1 MQRRTLWWTR
11 AFVAFGLVLQ
21 PLAAGADPGSVCDA
35 SRPFAYVDDLSGF
48 VSPCALAPGKIGIDA
63 VYLQNASSVGGTAL
77 AAFPMVRLRGGI
89 MPRVELL
96 VDAPA
101 QIAES
106 KPGGGGNWPITHAG
120 YGIDYTFLQTRR
132 MAIALQSEV
141 LPPGTPWVPSQSQP
155 KYQLGLASD
164 VQLTS
169 RLAVGVTATGRSSGA
184 VGFQR
189 VLPGLGIRTAFDAS
203 PAMQIVT
210 DLGTRIT
217 DRHLV
222 AQSIGDIAVNERLTK
237 HMNFN
242 VGLGTSFNA
251 VGNAKVHYLASGMSY
266 RY

>member
-1 MQRRTLWWTR
+1 LWSH
-11 AFVAFGLVLQ
+11 ALLALGFVLM
-21 PLAAGADPGSVCDA
+21 PLAAGAEPGTVCDA
-35 SRPFAYVDDLSGF
+35 SRAFAYADDLSGF
-48 VSPCALAPGKIGIDA
+48 VSPCSLAPGKIGIDA

-77 AAFPMVRLRGGI
+77 AAFPMIRLRGGI
-89 MPRVELL
+89 APRLQLL

-101 QIAES
+101 QVAES

-132 MAIALQSEV
+132 LVIALQSEV

-164 VQLTS
+164 FQITS
-169 RLAVGVTATGRSSGA
+169 RFAVGVTATGRSSGA
-184 VGFQR
+184 VGFER
-189 VLPGLGIRTAFDAS
+189 ILPGLGVRTAFDLS
-203 PAMQIVT
+203 PVTQVVT

-222 AQSIGDIAVNERLTK
+222 AQSIGDIAVNERLSK
-237 HMNFN
+237 NVLFN

>member
-1 MQRRTLWWTR
+1 MQRRTPWWTR
-11 AFVAFGLVLQ
+11 AFLAFALALP
-21 PLAAGADPGSVCDA
+21 PLAAGAEPGVVCDA

-48 VSPCALAPGKIGIDA
+48 VSPCALAPGKIAVDA
-63 VYLQNASSVGGTAL
+63 VYLQNASNVGGTAL

-89 MPRVELL
+89 APRVQLL

-120 YGIDYTFLQTRR
+120 YGVDYTFLQTRR
-132 MAIALQSEV
+132 MVVALQTEV

-164 VQLTS
+164 FRLTP
-169 RLAVGVTATGRSSGA
+169 RFTAGVTVTGRSSGE
-184 VGFQR
+184 VGFER
-189 VLPGLGIRTAFDAS
+189 VLPGLGVRTAFDAS

-210 DLGTRIT
+210 DLGSRIT

-222 AQSIGDIAVNERLTK
+222 AQSIGDIGVNERLSK
-237 HMNFN
+237 NMIFN

-251 VGNAKVHYLASGMSY
+251 VGNQKLHYLASGMSY